1 MEVSAK
7 VLPSPV
13 HSWTNLYCDRN
24 GTTTIAVDGIDNN
37 DSMVYSI
44 LLRNWPDSTSQ
55 FTNSCLGFD
64 NEGPF
69 FSRLSRESSFF
80 LG

>member
-13 HSWTNLYCDRN
+13 HSWNNLYCDRN
-24 GTTTIAVDGIDNN
+24 GTTTIAVDDIDNS

-44 LLRNWPDSTSQ
+44 LLRN
-55 FTNSCLGFD
+55 
-64 NEGPF
+64 
-69 FSRLSRESSFF
+69 
-80 LG
+80 